1 MFHDL
6 SIEIKACFDFLDANG
21 DGKLS
26 VKSIVIGNKGIG
38 FTPTDMEAIATCI
51 IRKLDTNG

>member
-1 MFHDL
+1 MFHVL

-26 VKSIVIGNKGIG
+26 VKSIVTGNKGIG
-38 FTPTDMEAIATCI
+38 FTPTDKEAIDI